1 VGAAVSGVG
10 AGGAP
15 RAGWL
20 ASASVAALAMAPWLG
35 LLAGRGAPS
44 AAGALGHAVALVAAL
59 HGAGAVVEWAAGA
72 PRRGEVW
79 LRVAWGAALM
89 MAVGGALM
97 MLGAFTAAGQTA
109 LLYLGGI
116 AHSAELARRAR
127 PYSEELATALRGER
141 RASWPFLIFAISA
154 VAVLQVLGAVGSVAL
169 RPWDG
174 EMHLLG
180 QLRLLA
186 DTGGLGDGVGFPRAQ
201 QLGGGTVLA
210 ALAGLGEL
218 GWARML
224 DGVGLALLLALV
236 SARLATADREG
247 PLWAG
252 LLVLVVMAFARVTFD
267 ASLFWMAT
275 ALLVA
280 GAMSL
285 EGEVG
290 SPRRSAPAVLMAAAL
305 ITLHH
310 ALLPCG
316 LVLLLAALWPHRRG
330 AVGLLALAAV
340 ALAAVAP
347 YVIERGRAAADLP
360 AAVRAL
366 IAPGS
371 GFSLGRLAVFALVAA
386 PSLPLLRWLLRA
398 DRPDGD
404 AVLSPPPSAS
414 SSTLAASSSPSVSSS
429 LLAARWFALAIA
441 TGFAGV
447 FSHLWVMRPYAFRY
461 TYVFALALAAFAVV
475 RAAEHYLGRI
485 ATAGVAPPP
494 RSLLGGA
501 LPLRSAL
508 LSLVLIVSVYEAQE
522 RRGGLRWS
530 RRLAEL
536 GNAADHAL
544 ITGAATS
551 PSTLTA
557 ALAQVPAGATVAL
570 WLGHPEQLDH
580 ARHRVLD
587 LRTPVVAS
595 LRARSPARFGRL
607 LSSLAPDFLLYE
619 VALPD
624 RNTLAGQLCLT
635 FAACLDDLSQLSQP
649 HRVVWSGEGVRLL
662 MLRR

>member
-1 VGAAVSGVG
+1 MGAAVSGGG
-10 AGGAP
+10 AGSAP
-15 RAGWL
+15 RAAWL

-35 LLAGRGAPS
+35 LLAGRGTPS
-44 AAGALGHAVALVAAL
+44 AAGVLGHAVALVAAL

-72 PRRGEVW
+72 PRRREVW

-97 MLGAFTAAGQTA
+97 MLGAFPVRGQTA

-127 PYSEELATALRGER
+127 GYSDELATALRGER
-141 RASWPFLIFAISA
+141 RARWLFLIFAISA
-154 VAVLQVLGAVGSVAL
+154 VAVLHVLAAVGTVAR

-201 QLGGGTVLA
+201 QLGGGAVLA

-236 SARLATADREG
+236 GARLAALDEEG

-290 SPRRSAPAVLMAAAL
+290 SPRRSAPAVLVAAAL

-330 AVGLLALAAV
+330 AAGLLALAAV

-347 YVIERGRAAADLP
+347 YVIERGRAAADVP

-366 IAPGS
+366 ISPGS

-398 DRPDGD
+398 DRADGD

-414 SSTLAASSSPSVSSS
+414 SSTLAA
-429 LLAARWFALAIA
+429 RWFALALA

-447 FSHLWVMRPYAFRY
+447 FSQLWVMRPYAFRY
-461 TYVFALALAAFAVV
+461 TYVFALALAAFAAV
-475 RAAEHYLGRI
+475 RYLERT
-485 ATAGVAPPP
+485 ATAAVTPPP
-494 RSLLGGA
+494 RSLLGSSSRVRS

-522 RRGGLRWS
+522 RRGGLRWT

-536 GNAADHAL
+536 GDAADHVL
-544 ITGAATS
+544 ITGAAAP

-557 ALAQVPAGATVAL
+557 ALAQVPAGATVAI

-607 LSSLAPDFLLYE
+607 LSALAPDFLLYE

-635 FAACLDDLSQLSQP
+635 FAACLDDLSQLSEP
-649 HRVVWSGEGVRLL
+649 HRVVWSGEGLRLL